1 MKRDDLINELKQFSP
16 DQDIEILIKVSDES
30 GPSNCTLEVFEIERR
45 IKINGVEYLSSGI
58 HQDVNQREEKINET
72 R

>member
-30 GPSNCTLEVFEIERR
+30 GPSNYIFKVFDIERR
-45 IKINGVEYLSSGI
+45 IKVNGVEYLSSGTDDLWKK
-58 HQDVNQREEKINET
+58 Q
-72 R
+72 